1 MRRGMRALMARARGP
16 GGTGKRWR
24 ITILVVLVL
33 LFGNAESL
41 ATDDT
46 SDKSDRALMAMTQL
60 TQTSGETRQKRAGEE

>member
-1 MRRGMRALMARARGP
+1 MARARGP

-24 ITILVVLVL
+24 IMILVVLVL

-46 SDKSDRALMAMTQL
+46 SDKSDRALMVMTQL